1 VDTVS
6 AAGGDGTG
14 WVKVPEGPGGALLY
28 WNASPTLLLTTF
40 LSVKS
45 FFRRVEAL
53 FQPELGPIGFYPD
66 RIWKFPDLVIFHRPH
81 SNSLVVTAY
90 VRDFTRSHQNTNIGI
105 GISPI
110 DGSTDDL
117 GSSGLGCRVLVA
129 STYNPDDEFL
139 RAAARKIKHFSAA
152 VGSLADAVQAE
163 LGDPYFETPRLQIW
177 RQEERFVQEFLAILT
192 SSEHAQLREAAADL
206 ARTGRNLD
214 VFVATLVARI
224 DSIVNTKRESI
235 SVPDY
240 FERGG
245 PEALVSPLLIHFAFE
260 AMFELGRALQ
270 KGSA

>member
-1 VDTVS
+1 MAPNGVN
-6 AAGGDGTG
+6 
-14 WVKVPEGPGGALLY
+14 VPEGPGGALLY

-139 RAAARKIKHFSAA
+139 RAAARKVRHFSAA
-152 VGSLADAVQAE
+152 VGPLADAVQAE
-163 LGDPYFETPRLQIW
+163 LSDPFLETPRLQIW
-177 RQEERFVQEFLAILT
+177 RQEERFLQEFLATL
-192 SSEHAQLREAAADL
+192 SCSDEAQLREAAAAL
-206 ARTGRNLD
+206 ARTGKGLD
-214 VFVATLVARI
+214 IFVASLVERI
-224 DSIVNTKRESI
+224 TRVVNRTGKSI

-245 PEALVSPLLIHFAFE
+245 PEVLARAVLFHFAFQ
-260 AMFELGRALQ
+260 AMFELGRAVQ